1 MNVQEIIYKVKA
13 NLDTRSD
20 PGGLEL
26 PKEDPLRRNYE
37 IEGERNLYSEYV
49 EQDEG
54 YASINR
60 EDILLQ
66 DLFSNLPDEEVTS
79 ITGSARI
86 SFREVDERVRQDGIE
101 ALASYV
107 PFHYETVDRPWGIH
121 LTDKGIWTV
130 VRALRPLR
138 KDNFVTNDLLVFG
151 ARILFWHEFFHFL
164 TEIAASTMEI
174 TSNFHRNN
182 YREYTEKIYSGD
194 CDWSKFRF
202 NGSHKLSRKGYVLEE
217 ALANSYC
224 YRQGQKEKG
233 IAACLQPFMRK
244 QPPGYSNYNLF
255 PWPRNRFRL
264 GCSTLGS
271 LLSDTKSTKNGSP
284 YESLFDIYRRQVTT
298 TDVPIYLERSPN
310 MGSAGIS
317 LFRPIPANQWHR
329 AKSFQKELKKLGRRS
344 TKKVG
349 YLFENALKL
358 AASPNKLDRSRVND
372 ERIICRK
379 DNLRTFEVT
388 GSIRV
393 FYKTC
398 KDNRQILV
406 GIQEHPEYSEYQKI
420 YKSDHCGERQ

>member
-1 MNVQEIIYKVKA
+1 
-13 NLDTRSD
+13 
-20 PGGLEL
+20 
-26 PKEDPLRRNYE
+26 
-37 IEGERNLYSEYV
+37 
-49 EQDEG
+49 
-54 YASINR
+54 
-60 EDILLQ
+60 
-66 DLFSNLPDEEVTS
+66 
-79 ITGSARI
+79 
-86 SFREVDERVRQDGIE
+86 
-101 ALASYV
+101 
-107 PFHYETVDRPWGIH
+107 
-121 LTDKGIWTV
+121 
-130 VRALRPLR
+130 
-138 KDNFVTNDLLVFG
+138 
-151 ARILFWHEFFHFL
+151 
-164 TEIAASTMEI
+164 
-174 TSNFHRNN
+174 
-182 YREYTEKIYSGD
+182 KIYSGN
-194 CDWSKFRF
+194 CDWNRFRF
-202 NGSHKLSRKGYVLEE
+202 NGSNKLFKKGYVLEE

-233 IAACLQPFMRK
+233 IAACLQEFMYK
-244 QPPGYSNYNLF
+244 QPPGYSNYDLF
-255 PWPRNRFRL
+255 PRTRKRFHL

-406 GIQEHPEYSEYQKI
+406 GIQEHPEFSEYQKI
-420 YKSDHCGERQ
+420 YKSDH